1 MEDVW
6 DSFPLYIGYK
16 DIMKLGFKKYRIYEW
31 FNCESFPEMVR
42 KGGTGKENLSVSE
55 CFRHTLSQLL
65 LSGNGA
71 AEGI

>member
-42 KGGTGKENLSVSE
+42 KGGMRVNKFK
-55 CFRHTLSQLL
+55 FREWLEQQEVTF
-65 LSGNGA
+65 N
-71 AEGI
+71 EE